1 MSIAITL
8 TLVYAAVLVVTLALC
23 RMAGR
28 ADKAMDRE
36 LVAARRV
43 RFGAALCF
51 RTCVRRDAQ
60 RDQFLLERR

>member
-8 TLVYAAVLVVTLALC
+8 ALVYAAVLVVTLALC

-28 ADKAMDRE
+28 ADEALDRE
-36 LVAARRV
+36 LLAARRV

-51 RTCVRRDAQ
+51 RTCVTGAAQ
-60 RDQFLLERR
+60 RDQVLLERR